1 MRKKPYLLGMTKDE
15 AASALR
21 EIGTILELQGEN
33 PFKCRAYH
41 AAARTLETAPA
52 DLAELVRSDKLGELP
67 GIGEALREKITTL
80 VTTGKLPY
88 LEKLRDSIPAGLL
101 ALLDLPGLGPKKLKV
116 LRDKLK
122 IESREALAE
131 ACRDGRLAALE
142 GFGEKTAANL
152 LEAMAR
158 RAAYGKLHRLG
169 DALPA
174 AQALLAYLKKC
185 PAVKKAE
192 IGGSL
197 RRGKEVVKDL
207 DLIATSSRP
216 KEVMQ
221 AFTSAPQVEK
231 VVAHGETK
239 SSVIL
244 SGGLPCDLRVVPAE
258 AWATALAHFT
268 GCKEHNIAMRQR
280 AIERGLHLSEW
291 GLFQEGSKKALPL
304 KEEKDLHRALGLEYM
319 PPEIREDQGEIAAAE
334 KKKLPKLVTREEI
347 RGCLHNHTGAS
358 DGQDT
363 LEAMAEA
370 AAKLGLEWLGI
381 ADHSRSSFQAHGL
394 DETRLLAQIEA
405 IRAYNKTKP
414 ACTLLAGTECDIL
427 KGGKLDF
434 PDAVLAELDYVIVS
448 IHAGFSSDEKD
459 NTARL
464 IRAMENP
471 HVTCLGHPTGRLLL
485 EREPY
490 PVNLPKVLEAAA
502 ATETWIELNC
512 NPWRLDLDWR
522 WWHRARDLGVLCC
535 LNPDAHQTGHLH
547 FLDLG
552 VTVARKGWLRSEDLV
567 NTRTLPQ
574 LRKLL

>member
-1 MRKKPYLLGMTKDE
+1 MMTKDE

-41 AAARTLETAPA
+41 SAARTLETAPA
-52 DLAELVRSDKLGELP
+52 DLGELVRSQRLGELP
-67 GIGEALREKITTL
+67 GIGESLREKIITL

-88 LEKLRDSIPAGLL
+88 LEKLRASIPPGLL
-101 ALLDLPGLGPKKLKV
+101 GLLELPGLGPKKLKL
-116 LRDKLK
+116 LREKLK
-122 IESREALAE
+122 IESPASLEK
-131 ACRDGRLAALE
+131 ACRDGRLASLE

-152 LEAMAR
+152 LEAISR

-169 DALPA
+169 DALPV
-174 AQALLAYLKKC
+174 AQSLLAYLKKQ
-185 PAVKKAE
+185 PAVQKAE

-207 DLIATSSRP
+207 DLIASSSKP
-216 KEVMQ
+216 KQVMQ
-221 AFTSAPQVEK
+221 AFVTAPQVEK

-239 SSVIL
+239 SSVL
-244 SGGLPCDLRVVPAE
+244 LAGGLPCDLRVVPAE
-258 AWATALAHFT
+258 SWATALAHFT

-280 AIERGLHLSEW
+280 AIEQGLHLSEW

-319 PPEIREDQGEIAAAE
+319 PPEIREDQGEIQAAE
-334 KKKLPKLVTREEI
+334 KKKLPELLARDDL
-347 RGCLHNHTGAS
+347 RGCLHNHTIAS

-363 LEAMAEA
+363 LEAMAQA
-370 AAKLGLEWLGI
+370 GSDLGLEWLGI

-394 DETRLLAQIEA
+394 DEKKLLAQVES
-405 IRAYNKTKP
+405 IRAYNQKKP
-414 ACTLLAGTECDIL
+414 ACILLAGTECDIL

-434 PDAVLAELDYVIVS
+434 PDSLLEELDYAVAS
-448 IHAGFSSDEKD
+448 LHAGFSADEKD
-459 NTARL
+459 NTNRL

-490 PVNLPKVLEAAA
+490 PVNIPKVLEVAAE
-502 ATETWIELNC
+502 TGTWIELNC

-522 WWHRARDLGVLCC
+522 WWHKARDLGVLCC
-535 LNPDAHQTGHLH
+535 INPDAHKTEHLR

-552 VTVARKGWLRSEDLV
+552 VTVARKGWLRAQDVV
-567 NTRTLPQ
+567 NTRTLSQ